1 MKAHLLF
8 PDRDLDAA
16 SLPENQDALTLDL
29 GLDPLL
35 DAMAGA
41 DAVIRDVARRALLNN
56 LTDQNTIAYRQDA
69 LRDALAQRDVVREIY
84 ALAGETIERERKN
97 YFGFISRSPE
107 IILHRSVEVMAMFAE
122 QLRRLRGL
130 ADRHAPAF
138 HSAGFG
144 AFFAMLARDLDDAY
158 FAELRAHL
166 AQLRFKHGTL
176 ISAEP
181 GEALKG
187 RHYVLRRPNPGNGWL
202 SRLLGRAPRSESFT
216 LHPRDEAG
224 ARALSEIN
232 SRGVNLVANAAA
244 QSNDHILSFFRMVQ
258 REMAFYVGCLAL
270 EEKLATRGQ
279 PICFPETAPREA
291 RVLHF
296 SEFYDVSLALATPAP
311 VVGNDG
317 ALDGKEVIVITGANQ
332 GGKST
337 FLRGLGLAQMM
348 MQAGM
353 FVGAETF
360 AANLCHG
367 IETHYKREED
377 ASMTS
382 GKFDEEL
389 ARMSDLIDRLR
400 PGMLVLCNEAFQS
413 TNEREGSAIAR
424 ELVLAFQAHRI
435 KIIFVTHLYDLAH
448 SLHARGD
455 PAMAF
460 LRAERAADGSRS
472 FRVVPGEPLSTSFG
486 EDLYRRIFA
495 AAAAAAPV
503 A

>member
-16 SLPENQDALTLDL
+16 TPPENADALTLDL
-29 GLDPLL
+29 GLVPLL
-35 DAMAGA
+35 DAMAGT
-41 DAVIRDVARRALLNN
+41 DTVIRDVARRVLLS
-56 LTDQNTIAYRQDA
+56 LLAEQDTIAYRQDI
-69 LRDALAQRDVVREIY
+69 LRDALAQREVVREIY

-107 IILHRSVEVMAMFAE
+107 VILHRSVEVMSMFAE
-122 QLRRLRGL
+122 QLKHLRGL

-138 HSAGFG
+138 GSAGFKN
-144 AFFAMLARDLDDAY
+144 FFAMLQHDLDDAY
-158 FAELRAHL
+158 FDELQAHL

-176 ISAEP
+176 ISAEL

-187 RHYVLRRPNPGNGWL
+187 SNYVLRRPNPGNGWL
-202 SRLLGRAPRSESFT
+202 HRLLGRGPRQESFT

-244 QSNDHILSFFRMVQ
+244 QANDHILSFFRMVQ
-258 REMAFYVGCLAL
+258 RELAFYVGSLSL
-270 EEKLATRGQ
+270 EEKLAARGLA
-279 PICFPETAPREA
+279 IGFPETAPAAA

-296 SEFYDVSLALATPAP
+296 SGLYDVSLVLTKPTA
-311 VVGNDG
+311 VVGNDDD
-317 ALDGKEVIVITGANQ
+317 LDGKEVIVITGANQ

-337 FLRGLGLAQMM
+337 FLRSLGLAQLM

-353 FVGAETF
+353 FVGAQAF

-389 ARMSDLIDRLR
+389 ARMSALIDRLV
-400 PGMLVLCNEAFQS
+400 PNTLVLCNESFQS

-424 ELVLAFQAHRI
+424 ELVLGFQAHRI
-435 KIIFVTHLYDLAH
+435 KTIFVTHLYDLAH
-448 SLHARGD
+448 SLHEQAD
-455 PAMAF
+455 PMVAF
-460 LRAERAADGSRS
+460 RRAERAADGTRS

-486 EDLYRRIFA
+486 QDLYRRIFA
-495 AAAAAAPV
+495 VETADG
-503 A
+503 